1 MGRTALGVGIHS
13 SDRRRDYL
21 AALAKS
27 LRNSGSKY
35 PMVALS
41 LLPHLGVVLL
51 WVATGGRPGGSA
63 ILALLAIW
71 ALAMGMQS
79 AAVRL
84 LDVGGVFTTA
94 ATATF
99 VFLFGSFAG
108 HPLTGEERRRLLGVL
123 ASLVIGATS
132 GGLMLI
138 HASAYAPLLPFV
150 ITIGVVAMA
159 AKAFGNRDEH
169 RSLFLAKL
177 ARKI

>member
-1 MGRTALGVGIHS
+1 
-13 SDRRRDYL
+13 
-21 AALAKS
+21 
-27 LRNSGSKY
+27 
-35 PMVALS
+35 
-41 LLPHLGVVLL
+41 L
-51 WVATGGRPGGSA
+51 WVATGGHPGGSA
-63 ILALLAIW
+63 ILALLATW

-99 VFLFGSFAG
+99 VFLFDSFAG

-169 RSLFLAKL
+169 RPLFLGKQ
-177 ARKI
+177 ARKILTRQSNQMGGSISSAPLSLSAIFADTSLARVCP